1 MAAPESSP
9 DLSVVQPS
17 AQPSVQPSAQ
27 PSAEAPA
34 EETAVEP
41 TPPHTGP
48 SAAKPQSSERRGAPW
63 WLVVVVAVV
72 GVILFLNQYQRAEVL
87 DARVTSLTDEL
98 LATDQQLQL
107 AHDHIA
113 AHQTHLDQVRSG
125 VAELSASVAGVQAL
139 ADRDPLAPPAGPTVE
154 PSAASSAEPTPPVD
168 SAPPARSTAV
178 SPELERSIIHDA
190 VGTPFADF

>member
-125 VAELSASVAGVQAL
+125 VAELSASVAGLQAL